1 MCSPAAGSVCRRPSL
16 GPARPSTSSVDDRS
30 GPARPS
36 TMTTR
41 SPGDQIPCLHCCRR
55 STLMCV
61 CTLPLGAG
69 DVVDVLGFLWF
80 VSSHAPFWAGRRAEQ
95 SPSTYPSCSDATH
108 SFHELERSRRNSAGN
123 RGRKK
128 RATRGKS
135 CIHDEMLGDDMPCLS
150 AEGCAQYPCA
160 NSLHKHRAEVKPATG
175 CLEMPHEAFR
185 GFRGDILS
193 ILQGPLLCLEHSSRT
208 RSILSQEHSSRT
220 TAVPVAHAQG
230 GALDAHTQE
239 HSTRSILQG
248 PGAFFKE

>member
-1 MCSPAAGSVCRRPSL
+1 MQAHAPGTHDVQSGGRKRLSTTEFGPSKTFDVVCRRPF
-16 GPARPSTSSVDDRS
+16 GPSKTFDD
-30 GPARPS
+30 
-36 TMTTR
+36 
-41 SPGDQIPCLHCCRR
+41 D
-55 STLMCV
+55 
-61 CTLPLGAG
+61 
-69 DVVDVLGFLWF
+69 
-80 VSSHAPFWAGRRAEQ
+80 EQ

-108 SFHELERSRRNSAGN
+108 SFHELERSRQNSAGN

-128 RATRGKS
+128 RATHGKS
-135 CIHDEMLGDDMPCLS
+135 CIHDEMLGADMPCLS

-160 NSLHKHRAEVKPATG
+160 NSLHKHRAEIKPATG

-230 GALDAHTQE
+230 GALDAHTQG
-239 HSTRSILQG
+239 I
-248 PGAFFKE
+248 

>member
-1 MCSPAAGSVCRRPSL
+1 MQAHAPGTHDVQSGGRKRLSTTEFGPSKTFDVVCRRPF
-16 GPARPSTSSVDDRS
+16 GPSKTFDDDD
-30 GPARPS
+30 
-36 TMTTR
+36 R

-108 SFHELERSRRNSAGN
+108 SLHELERSRQNSAGN

-128 RATRGKS
+128 HATHGKS
-135 CIHDEMLGDDMPCLS
+135 CIHDEMLGADMTCLS

-208 RSILSQEHSSRT
+208 RSILSQEPSSRT

-230 GALDAHTQE
+230 GALDAHTQG
-239 HSTRSILQG
+239 I
-248 PGAFFKE
+248 